1 MKFYHKGDTV
11 VYNADAFVL
20 AEGSMLDALVRQMP
34 GVEIKKDGR
43 IYHNGQF
50 VENLLLNGKDFFR
63 GNQEVMLENLPSYT
77 VKQVKNTI
85 SMART
90 ANSLVRSVRTTRRM

>member
-1 MKFYHKGDTV
+1 MIRKMLQEVNVVGSKVKFYHKGDTV

-50 VENLLLNGKDFFR
+50 VENLLLNGR
-63 GNQEVMLENLPSYT
+63 Y
-77 VKQVKNTI
+77 TI

-90 ANSLVRSVRTTRRM
+90 ANSLARSVRTTRRM